1 MSVYAKIALGLCA
14 LGVLLMV
21 GVFTALLWNSREEI
35 SSGTSSSVGSD
46 SSKAQSGGSFT
57 TAEERAVGDETT
69 REDGEDTGRADE
81 EPASP
86 EPVALPNY
94 EMLDGRDAEGLRQ
107 IDVRTEAKGE
117 QQMRLIAE
125 DLSSY
130 APRDGILL
138 LDFNRENGPPEGTGF
153 AMVFDSR
160 AAAADPNLS
169 YTEEEEEAIFE
180 EDGGI
185 RVVSFKESEERDPNL
200 VEEVEGLLSNL

>member
-21 GVFTALLWNSREEI
+21 GVFAALLWNGGEEI
-35 SSGTSSSVGSD
+35 SSGTSSSVESD
-46 SSKAQSGGSFT
+46 NSKAQSGGSST
-57 TAEERAVGDETT
+57 TAEERAVGGETT
-69 REDGEDTGRADE
+69 REAGEDTGKADE
-81 EPASP
+81 EPTSP
-86 EPVALPNY
+86 EPVGLPNY
-94 EMLDGRDAEGLRQ
+94 ELLTERDAEGLRQ

-138 LDFNRENGPPEGTGF
+138 LDFNHENGPPEGTGF

-160 AAAADPNLS
+160 AAAADPSLS

-185 RVVSFKESEERDPNL
+185 RVVSFKESQERDPNL
-200 VEEVEGLLSNL
+200 VEEAEGLLSNL

>member
-21 GVFTALLWNSREEI
+21 GVFTTVLWVGGEEV
-35 SSGTSSSVGSD
+35 SSGTSNSGGSD
-46 SSKAQSGGSFT
+46 SSKAQSGGSST
-57 TAEERAVGDETT
+57 TAEERAVEGETT
-69 REDGEDTGRADE
+69 RESGEEAERADE

-86 EPVALPNY
+86 EPVALPDY
-94 EMLDGRDAEGLRQ
+94 EMLDDRDAAGLRQ

-117 QQMRLIAE
+117 QQMRLIAQ

-138 LDFNRENGPPEGTGF
+138 LDFNRENGSPEGTGF
-153 AMVFDSR
+153 AMIFDSR
-160 AAAADPNLS
+160 AAVADPNLS

>member
-1 MSVYAKIALGLCA
+1 LSVYAKIALGLCA
-14 LGVLLMV
+14 LGVLLTV
-21 GVFTALLWNSREEI
+21 GVFTALLWNGGEEI
-35 SSGTSSSVGSD
+35 SLGTSSSVESD
-46 SSKAQSGGSFT
+46 NSKAQSGSST

-69 REDGEDTGRADE
+69 REAGDDTGKADE
-81 EPASP
+81 EPAST

-94 EMLDGRDAEGLRQ
+94 ELLTERDAEGLRQ

-160 AAAADPNLS
+160 AAAADPTLS

-185 RVVSFKESEERDPNL
+185 RVVSLKESEERDPNL
-200 VEEVEGLLSNL
+200 VEEAEGLLSNL

>member
-1 MSVYAKIALGLCA
+1 MSVYAKVALGLCA
-14 LGVLLMV
+14 LGISLMV
-21 GVFTALLWNSREEI
+21 GVFTTLLWEGGERV
-35 SSGTSSSVGSD
+35 SSGASSSGGLE
-46 SSKAQSGGSFT
+46 SSKAQGGPST
-57 TAEERAVGDETT
+57 SAEERAVGGETT
-69 REDGEDTGRADE
+69 RETGEDTGKADE
-81 EPASP
+81 KAANP
-86 EPVALPNY
+86 EPVVLPDY
-94 EMLDGRDAEGLRQ
+94 ELVDEREAEGLRQ
-107 IDVRTEAKGE
+107 IDVMTEARGE

-125 DLSSY
+125 DLRSF

-138 LDFNRENGPPEGTGF
+138 LDFNRQNGPPEGTGF

-185 RVVSFKESEERDPNL
+185 RVVSFKESEEGDPNL

>member
-1 MSVYAKIALGLCA
+1 MSVYAKVALGLCA
-14 LGVLLMV
+14 LGVSLMV
-21 GVFTALLWNSREEI
+21 GVFGTLLWEDGEEV
-35 SSGTSSSVGSD
+35 SSGASSSGGPD
-46 SSKAQSGGSFT
+46 SSKAQGGSST
-57 TAEERAVGDETT
+57 SVGETDLGGETT
-69 REDGEDTGRADE
+69 GETGEDAGRAG
-81 EPASP
+81 SP
-86 EPVALPNY
+86 EPVVLPDY
-94 EMLDGRDAEGLRQ
+94 EMVDEREAEGLRQ
-107 IDVRTEAKGE
+107 IDVITEARGE

-125 DLSSY
+125 DLRSY

-138 LDFNRENGPPEGTGF
+138 LDFNRWNGPPEGTGF

-200 VEEVEGLLSNL
+200 VEEAEGLLSIL

>member
-21 GVFTALLWNSREEI
+21 GVFTTILWVGGEEV

-46 SSKAQSGGSFT
+46 SSKAQSGGST
-57 TAEERAVGDETT
+57 TAGERAVGDETT
-69 REDGEDTGRADE
+69 REAGEDIGRADE

-86 EPVALPNY
+86 EPVALPDY
-94 EMLDGRDAEGLRQ
+94 EMLDERDAAGLRQ
-107 IDVRTEAKGE
+107 IDVWTEAKGE
-117 QQMRLIAE
+117 QQMRLIAQ

-153 AMVFDSR
+153 AMIFDSR
-160 AAAADPNLS
+160 AAVADPNLS

>member
-1 MSVYAKIALGLCA
+1 MSVYAKVALGLCA
-14 LGVLLMV
+14 LGVSLMV
-21 GVFTALLWNSREEI
+21 GVFGALLWEGGEEV
-35 SSGTSSSVGSD
+35 SSETGGSEESD
-46 SSKAQSGGSFT
+46 SSKVQSGSST
-57 TAEERAVGDETT
+57 SAEERAVGGETT
-69 REDGEDTGRADE
+69 QEAGEDTGKA
-81 EPASP
+81 ASP
-86 EPVALPNY
+86 EPVTLPDY
-94 EMLDGRDAEGLRQ
+94 EMVDERNAEGLRQ
-107 IDVRTEAKGE
+107 IEVMTEARGE

-125 DLSSY
+125 DLRSY

-138 LDFNRENGPPEGTGF
+138 LDFNRQNGPPNGTGF

-160 AAAADPNLS
+160 LAAADPNLS

>member
-1 MSVYAKIALGLCA
+1 MSVYAKIALSLCA

-21 GVFTALLWNSREEI
+21 GVFTALLWNGREEV

-46 SSKAQSGGSFT
+46 SSKAQSVGST
-57 TAEERAVGDETT
+57 TAGERAVGDETT
-69 REDGEDTGRADE
+69 REAGEDIGKADE

-86 EPVALPNY
+86 EPVALPDY
-94 EMLDGRDAEGLRQ
+94 EMIYERDAEGLRQ

-117 QQMRLIAE
+117 QQMRLIAQ

-160 AAAADPNLS
+160 AAVAAPNLS